1 MRELFCHLLVLSQ
14 IAQHILPEDNALGL
28 ALLFSL
34 HDPTEADGCFESL
47 PITDL
52 GLQLAQYFFAI
63 NLFML
68 ENKQESWTFEQVLA
82 LPIDQVT
89 ENCIVNLLITGNKK
103 LFKIK
108 VK

>member
-1 MRELFCHLLVLSQ
+1 MLSYVLVLSQ
-14 IAQHILPEDNALGL
+14 IAQHVLPEDNALGL

-68 ENKQESWTFEQVLA
+68 ENKQESWTFQQVLDI
-82 LPIDQVT
+82 PIDEVIENLQV
-89 ENCIVNLLITGNKK
+89 NH
-103 LFKIK
+103 KIGPIMNANFL
-108 VK
+108 